1 MNSSLFEDL
10 LTIIKKKSSIR
21 NTEQAVELISLFIF
35 LLYIKLYLN
44 ENNELVLD
52 IKNISSNDTNRIKNY
67 YQQLYQNFILSKEI
81 KNINHD
87 LQEKLMSKIGF
98 LIDNVN
104 DPEIIKYL
112 DHSLSHIYSLTEFYK
127 YANSYQSLIL
137 RMVNESGRSGEYVTP
152 SALVQLMVEMLSP
165 TDGKSVYDPA
175 CGTSGLLIESARYIK
190 GNSLNKKLN
199 YSLIGND
206 ASSFAC
212 LISIVNLLINQELD
226 FEVILK
232 DSLDKS
238 NQSEKYD
245 FIFTNPPFGKK
256 SGWDN
261 FHINTHYKGP
271 NLDYYFLEHVIDSLN
286 VNGKAAIILPERFL
300 YDMSKECIALKDKI
314 FLHYNLECILSIP
327 SGALLPYTAVKLC
340 ILFISSSGPTKGI
353 FFYNLN
359 NSKRYSRAN
368 TIKIDD
374 FTDFLDSVKKRKITE
389 HSWVIDMSDTTIPY
403 NLLLKDKDRNSF
415 NFFSDSISN
424 IEQTIRN
431 NELLLT
437 ELSLLREKIASLE
450 TTIKTYSHEYEFKKV
465 KIDNV
470 AKIKSG
476 NLLQKNKLLPEG
488 KIPVYGGNGI
498 IGYNDEAMEYGE
510 NIIIGKIGALCG
522 NVRYVQGEIWVTNNS
537 LVIKNKLPNEILT
550 PYLAKLLSTLNLRK
564 LAVGTAQQYI
574 TTTQIKN
581 VEVSIPPLTTQ
592 HTLNMWLDELDNT
605 LEQYNELIEKI
616 INDKQELK
624 ENLYKGLLI
633 Q

>member
-67 YQQLYQNFILSKEI
+67 YQQLYQNFIFSKEI

-212 LISIVNLLINQELD
+212 LISIVNLIINQELD

-359 NSKRYSRAN
+359 NSERYSRAN

>member
-1 MNSSLFEDL
+1 MNASLFEDF

-35 LLYIKLYLN
+35 LHYIKLHLN
-44 ENNELVLD
+44 ENNEIALD
-52 IKNISSNDTNRIKNY
+52 IKNISNNNTNEIKNH
-67 YQQLYQNFILSKEI
+67 YQQLYNHFILSIDI
-81 KNINHD
+81 KNTNHD

-112 DHSLSHIYSLTEFYK
+112 DHSLSHIYTLTEFYK

-190 GNSLNKKLN
+190 GNSLNKNLN

-206 ASSFAC
+206 TSSFAC

-232 DSLDKS
+232 DSLDKK

-359 NSKRYSRAN
+359 NSERYSRAN

-389 HSWVIDMSDTTIPY
+389 HSWVIDISDTTKPY

-450 TTIKTYSHEYEFKKV
+450 TTIKTYSHEYEFKKI
-465 KIDNV
+465 KIDKV

-476 NLLQKNKLLPEG
+476 NLLQKNKLLSEG

-510 NIIIGKIGALCG
+510 NIIIGKVGALCG

-605 LEQYNELIEKI
+605 LEQYNQLIEKI